1 MLNLTE
7 IPTISDDNTF
17 RFLIT
22 MDIVMLFVVI
32 IGIPCKKPLLPL
44 PIFITNIIDFQE
56 VCKFLQNKF

>member
-44 PIFITNIIDFQE
+44 SIHDT
-56 VCKFLQNKF
+56 